1 MAKLK
6 IHGIAKSRAFRTLWV
21 ADEAGVPYEHVQ
33 TSFADTTSKTP
44 EFLKINPMGQ
54 VPAIDDDGFGLS
66 ESMAINLYIAKKH
79 GKGLYPSDLKGE
91 AKVWQWAFFAA
102 TSLERSMGLFV
113 ANRYTLP
120 AEKRNEAVAQENL
133 DAVKRAL
140 SVLDAELG
148 KSPYLLGQSFT
159 VADLCVAS
167 VLYGAWFN
175 KHDFS
180 STPKLKDWLD
190 RCLTRPACLSAR
202 KLREAA

>member
-66 ESMAINLYIAKKH
+66 ESMAINLYLAKKH
-79 GKGLYPSDLKGE
+79 GKGLYPSDLKAE
-91 AKVWQWAFFAA
+91 AKVWQWTCFAA
-102 TSLERSMGLFV
+102 TSLERSMGLV
-113 ANRYTLP
+113 NANRYALP
-120 AEKRNEAVAQENL
+120 ADKRNEAVAKENEEAL
-133 DAVKRAL
+133 KRPLAVL
-140 SVLDAELG
+140 EAELA
-148 KSPYLLGQSFT
+148 KSPYLVGQGFT
-159 VADLCVAS
+159 VADLNVAA

-175 KHDFS
+175 KHPFS
-180 STPKLKDWLD
+180 PNIAAWLK
-190 RCLTRPACLSAR
+190 RCLERPAALSAR

>member
-1 MAKLK
+1 M
-6 IHGIAKSRAFRTLWV
+6 
-21 ADEAGVPYEHVQ
+21 Q

-79 GKGLYPSDLKGE
+79 GKGLYPSDLKAE
-91 AKVWQWAFFAA
+91 AKCWQWSFFAA
-102 TSLERSMGLFV
+102 TSLERSMGLMV

-120 AEKRNEAVAQENL
+120 AEKRSEAVAKENEE
-133 DAVKRAL
+133 AVKRPLA
-140 SVLDAELG
+140 VLDAELA
-148 KSPYLLGQSFT
+148 KSPYLLGSSFT
-159 VADLCVAS
+159 VADLNVAA

-175 KHDFS
+175 KHTF
-180 STPKLKDWLD
+180 PANVAAWLE

>member
-6 IHGIAKSRAFRTLWV
+6 IHGIARSRAFRTLWI
-21 ADEAGVPYEHVQ
+21 AGELGIAHEQVQ
-33 TSFADTTSKTP
+33 TNWNDGTAKAAG
-44 EFLKINPMGQ
+44 FLKVNPMGQ

-66 ESMAINLYIAKKH
+66 ESMAINLYLAKKH
-79 GKGLYPSDLKGE
+79 GKGLYPSDLKDE
-91 AKVWQWAFFAA
+91 AKCWQWSFFAA
-102 TSLERSMGLFV
+102 TSLERSMGLVV

-120 AEKRNEAVAQENL
+120 PEKRSEAQVQENL
-133 DAVKRAL
+133 EALKRPLA
-140 SVLDAELG
+140 VLDAELG
-148 KSPYLLGQSFT
+148 RAPYLLGQSFT
-159 VADLCVAS
+159 VADLSVAA

-180 STPKLKDWLD
+180 GTPKIAAWLE

>member
-79 GKGLYPSDLKGE
+79 GKGLYPSDLKAEG
-91 AKVWQWAFFAA
+91 KCWQWSFFAA
-102 TSLERSMGLFV
+102 TSLERSMGLMV
-113 ANRYTLP
+113 ANKYTLP
-120 AEKRNEAVAQENL
+120 AEKRSEAVAKENEE
-133 DAVKRAL
+133 AVKRPLA
-140 SVLDAELG
+140 VLDAELA
-148 KSPYLLGQSFT
+148 KSPYLLGSSFT
-159 VADLCVAS
+159 VADLNVAS

-175 KHDFS
+175 KHSFPANV
-180 STPKLKDWLD
+180 TAWLE

>member
-6 IHGIAKSRAFRTLWV
+6 IHGIAKSRAFRTLWI

-79 GKGLYPSDLKGE
+79 GKGLYPSDLKAE
-91 AKVWQWAFFAA
+91 AKCWQWSFFAA
-102 TSLERSMGLFV
+102 TSLERSMGLMV
-113 ANRYTLP
+113 ANRYTLA
-120 AEKRNEAVAQENL
+120 AEKRSEAVAKENEEAL
-133 DAVKRAL
+133 KRPLA
-140 SVLDAELG
+140 VLDAELA
-148 KSPYLLGQSFT
+148 KSPYLLGSSFT
-159 VADLCVAS
+159 VADLNVAA

-175 KHDFS
+175 KHTF
-180 STPKLKDWLD
+180 PANVAAWLE